1 MTYEEAID
9 YIYSLD
15 IDDKTFKKAMDYIAF
30 LEDVDK
36 YNRGRKL
43 TPNEERRLREI
54 VESK

>member
-15 IDDKTFKKAMDYIAF
+15 IDDITFKKAMDYIAF
-30 LEDVDK
+30 LEDVSK

-43 TPNEERRLREI
+43 TPNEERRLKEI